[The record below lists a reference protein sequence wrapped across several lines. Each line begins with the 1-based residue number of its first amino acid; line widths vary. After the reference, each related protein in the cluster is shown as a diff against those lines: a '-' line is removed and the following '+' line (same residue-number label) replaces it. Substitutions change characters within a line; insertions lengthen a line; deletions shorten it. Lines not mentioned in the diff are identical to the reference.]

1 MNVIEMV
8 RMDLRVIMTAAL
20 LGWLMMLGVLLAEA
34 GTCSEGQG
42 IVVMDLDSSND
53 IHGEDA
59 RSGWGQSI

>member
-1 MNVIEMV
+1 
-8 RMDLRVIMTAAL
+8 L